1 MTAQTMQVLKS
12 LPQSLYG
19 WDACGEAMVG
29 TSRGGWR
36 GEGLTIRL
44 NSEVDLTLGRMRD
57 AVATECDIRTVRV
70 EGKQSRDQACDNNVS
85 RYPRTFS

>member
-12 LPQSLYG
+12 LPQSLNG
-19 WDACGEAMVG
+19 WDTCEEAMVG
-29 TSRGGWR
+29 TSRWVG

-44 NSEVDLTLGRMRD
+44 NSEVDFTLGRMRD
-57 AVATECDIRTVRV
+57 AVSTERDIRTVRV
-70 EGKQSRDQACDNNVS
+70 EGKQSCDNDVS